1 MRQGRLRLCEAGF
14 RSRDVWW
21 YDPLM
26 QTAEQAKQAAGVAL
40 GGTVALALALWGK
53 DKGWQEILLSIAGG
67 LTLTLGFLVLARL
80 VDKKAKDKE
89 RQVDFTIWKDES
101 AIPARGT
108 ILVLKV
114 TNTSNV
120 AVKVDRLWLAGQQGQ
135 EISVRV
141 REIPKTLQPSE
152 SLVGCV
158 SAPVAP
164 EFTNW
169 SQRGRA
175 KLGDGR
181 ELKSRL
187 EAHPVPSVLAK
198 LLVDEAARVDA
209 PPENQIVAVRVDLPR
224 RDLSSES
231 LLREIAKGRPYRGP

>member
-1 MRQGRLRLCEAGF
+1 M
-14 RSRDVWW
+14 
-21 YDPLM
+21 M
-26 QTAEQAKQAAGVAL
+26 QTAEQAKLVAGVAL
-40 GGTVALALALWGK
+40 GAAVPVALAFWAK
-53 DKGWQEILLSIAGG
+53 NTGWQATALAVAVCLATALAFFVVGRILDQ
-67 LTLTLGFLVLARL
+67 R
-80 VDKKAKDKE
+80 AKDKD
-89 RQVDFTIWKDES
+89 RRVDFTIWKAES

-120 AVKVDRLWLAGQQGQ
+120 AVTVDRLWLAGQSQGQ
-135 EISVRV
+135 EMSVRV

-152 SLVGCV
+152 SLLGCV

-164 EFTNW
+164 ELTNW
-169 SQRGRA
+169 SKRGRA

-187 EAHPVPSVLAK
+187 EEHPVPSVLAK
-198 LLVDEAARVDA
+198 LLVDEAARIAA
-209 PPENQIVAVRVDLPR
+209 PPENQVAVVQVDLPR

>member
-1 MRQGRLRLCEAGF
+1 M
-14 RSRDVWW
+14 V
-21 YDPLM
+21 
-26 QTAEQAKQAAGVAL
+26 EQAKQLAGVFL
-40 GGTVALALALWGK
+40 GSAVPLALALWA
-53 DKGWQEILLSIAGG
+53 KGMGRNVILLTIAAC
-67 LTLTLGFLVLARL
+67 LAMALVLLVIARRG
-80 VDKKAKDKE
+80 DKKAKDKE
-89 RQVDFTIWKDES
+89 RHVDFTIWKDES

-120 AVKVDRLWLAGQQGQ
+120 TVKVDRLWLAGQSRGQ

-152 SLVGCV
+152 SLVGCL

-164 EFTNW
+164 ELTNW
-169 SQRGRA
+169 SKRGRA

-187 EAHPVPSVLAK
+187 ESHPVPTVLTK
-198 LLVDEAARVDA
+198 LLVDEAARIAA
-209 PPENQIVAVRVDLPR
+209 PPENQVVVVQVDLPR

-231 LLREIAKGRPYRGP
+231 LLREIAKGRPFRGP